1 MVVITTKYY
10 HDYCC
15 YYCSYYCCYYHYY
28 YQLLLSII
36 VIIINYY
43 CYYYYHDYWVITIV
57 VRVIIIII
65 IIIQT
70 NKMEVIEALSLSL
83 SISPSKNPMS
93 PLPSAF
99 SALLS
104 LSSKSNF
111 NFLRSSVTPP
121 VARRNCQAPEL
132 LHGWF
137 LGLEPPAFESFGF
150 DGWAPPGLASW

>member
-70 NKMEVIEALSLSL
+70 NKMEVIEALSLS
-83 SISPSKNPMS
+83 ISPSKNPMS

>member
-10 HDYCC
+10 HYYCC
-15 YYCSYYCCYYHYY
+15 YCCSYYCCYYHYY
-28 YQLLLSII
+28 YYH
-36 VIIINYY
+36 YY
-43 CYYYYHDYWVITIV
+43 YWVITIV
-57 VRVIIIII
+57 ILVIIIIIIII

-70 NKMEVIEALSLSL
+70 NMMEVIEALSLSL
-83 SISPSKNPMS
+83 SISPSKTPMS
-93 PLPSAF
+93 PPPSAF

-150 DGWAPPGLASW
+150 DGWAPTGLASW